1 MESPKGVPEP
11 FLKPYNSKESE
22 PRILELW
29 EKSGFANPDV
39 CIEKGVTSPDAES
52 YSIVLPPPNVTGT
65 LHMGHAAMLAIED
78 ILIRYH
84 RMRGKKTL
92 WLPGTDHAAIA
103 TQSVV
108 EKDLLKTEKKT
119 RHDLGRDEFLK
130 RVEAFAQASHD
141 IIVGQV
147 RAMGASVDWS
157 REAYTLDEARNLAVR
172 TAFKSMYDADLIY
185 RGNRI
190 VNWDPKMQTTV
201 SDDEIE
207 YVEQKDPFYYFKYGP
222 FTIGTVRPETK
233 FGDKYIV
240 MHPDD
245 ARYKEYKHGQQLEV
259 EWINGPVTATIIKDE
274 RADMSFG
281 SGVMTITPAHSGI
294 DFEIAQKHKLDV
306 EQIINERGIILPIA
320 GEFAGTHIKKARPLV
335 VEKLRAKGLLVKTEE
350 GYAHN
355 VATNSRGGETIEPQI
370 KLQWFVDVNKKFKI
384 PKSDIPGI
392 ASGSETSLKELM
404 RRAVDSGA
412 IKIAPERFERVY
424 YNWIDNLRDWCISR
438 QIWYGHRI
446 PVWYCLNCQH
456 EAVDAKVKSKW
467 FIVRHGQTESNA
479 KEIVE
484 GHNNSPLTE
493 LGGKQ
498 AHAVAAKLKNQDIG
512 LIIASDLGRCK
523 ETAEII
529 GHEIGAEVIFDEGLR
544 ERSMGDAEGLT
555 YQASRDKFGSYYKAY
570 DEAPGNIE
578 SSQKLEERVAKCFK
592 KNRSTHGH
600 RNVVIVSHG
609 SVIRMLTK
617 RIRNLTFEE
626 ARERPAIT
634 NAEVFFLD
642 IPNAP
647 CEKCGSDLF
656 EQDSD
661 TLDTWFS
668 SGLWT
673 FSTLGW
679 PNKTPDLQTYHPTSV
694 LETGYDILFF
704 WVARMILM
712 TGFCL
717 GTVPFRN
724 VYLHG
729 LVRDAQGRKMSK
741 SLGNVIDPLTMIE
754 KYGADAARLS
764 LVVGASPG
772 NDVKLSEDR
781 VRGYKHF
788 ANKIWNITRFVLEN
802 GNAQGP
808 TSGALEVGPLNAE
821 DKKLVDEAREISKT
835 VSENIDN
842 FRLDLA
848 ADAIYHFVWHRFADE
863 IIEESKSIFK
873 SGNASATASRRHTL
887 YAILHTSLRLLHPFM
902 PFVTEAIWQEL
913 PDKESA
919 MIMVAKWPT
928 YVS

>member
-1 MESPKGVPEP
+1 
-11 FLKPYNSKESE
+11 
-22 PRILELW
+22 
-29 EKSGFANPDV
+29 
-39 CIEKGVTSPDAES
+39 
-52 YSIVLPPPNVTGT
+52 
-65 LHMGHAAMLAIED
+65 
-78 ILIRYH
+78 
-84 RMRGKKTL
+84 
-92 WLPGTDHAAIA
+92 
-103 TQSVV
+103 
-108 EKDLLKTEKKT
+108 
-119 RHDLGRDEFLK
+119 
-130 RVEAFAQASHD
+130 
-141 IIVGQV
+141 
-147 RAMGASVDWS
+147 
-157 REAYTLDEARNLAVR
+157 
-172 TAFKSMYDADLIY
+172 
-185 RGNRI
+185 
-190 VNWDPKMQTTV
+190 
-201 SDDEIE
+201 
-207 YVEQKDPFYYFKYGP
+207 
-222 FTIGTVRPETK
+222 
-233 FGDKYIV
+233 
-240 MHPDD
+240 
-245 ARYKEYKHGQQLEV
+245 
-259 EWINGPVTATIIKDE
+259 
-274 RADMSFG
+274 
-281 SGVMTITPAHSGI
+281 
-294 DFEIAQKHKLDV
+294 
-306 EQIINERGIILPIA
+306 
-320 GEFAGTHIKKARPLV
+320 
-335 VEKLRAKGLLVKTEE
+335 
-350 GYAHN
+350 
-355 VATNSRGGETIEPQI
+355 
-370 KLQWFVDVNKKFKI
+370 
-384 PKSDIPGI
+384 
-392 ASGSETSLKELM
+392 M

-456 EAVDAKVKSKW
+456 EAVDAEVKSRW
-467 FIVRHGQTESNA
+467 FIVRHGQTEGNA
-479 KEIVE
+479 KEVVE

-493 LGGKQ
+493 LGRKQ
-498 AHAVAAKLKNQDIG
+498 AQTVALKLKNQNVD

-529 GHEIGAEVIFDEGLR
+529 ANEIGAEVVFDKELR

-555 YQASRDKFGSYYKAY
+555 YQARKDKFGSYYKAY

-578 SSQKLEERVAKCFK
+578 SSQKLEERVAKCFE

-679 PNKTPDLQTYHPTSV
+679 PNETPDLQTYHPTSV

-712 TGFCL
+712 TGFLL

-788 ANKIWNITRFVLEN
+788 ANKVWNISRFVLEN
-802 GNAQGP
+802 
-808 TSGALEVGPLNAE
+808 AE
-821 DKKLVDEAREISKT
+821 LTQNKVRHPMSNLVETDQRLIAETQNIAKT
-835 VSENIDN
+835 VSEHIDN

-863 IIEESKSIFK
+863 IIEESKPLLKLGGS
-873 SGNASATASRRHTL
+873 TAKSRRHAL
-887 YAILHTSLRLLHPFM
+887 YVILDTSLRLLHPFM

-913 PDKESA
+913 PQKESKLL
-919 MIMVAKWPT
+919 MVAKWPID
-928 YVS
+928 V